1 MELTA
6 RRGLKNK
13 QAIEYSFGCVD
24 ANARLDDRYEKN
36 RFNNLNIVVESD
48 EPTRVLI
55 KIVAS

>member
-1 MELTA
+1 MELTP
-6 RRGLKNK
+6 RRGFKNK
-13 QAIEYSFGCVD
+13 KAIEHSYGRVD

-36 RFNNLNIVVESD
+36 RFNNLNSVVESD